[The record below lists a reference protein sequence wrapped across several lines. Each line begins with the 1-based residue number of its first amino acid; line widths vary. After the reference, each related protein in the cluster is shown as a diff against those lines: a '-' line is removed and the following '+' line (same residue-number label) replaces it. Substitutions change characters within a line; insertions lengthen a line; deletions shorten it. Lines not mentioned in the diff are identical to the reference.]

1 MSDVLENGFV
11 KISRS
16 FLTWEWYTDST
27 TKVLF
32 LHCILKANWK
42 ARNWRGIVIERGQ
55 FITSLEQLS
64 QETRLSIKQV
74 RTALKHLTETGEL
87 ANLSTPQYRIITVVH
102 YDRYQEPANQPAN
115 QGQTIGKQ
123 GANKGQQLKK
133 GEEIQESKKERK
145 KTICTEPQGD
155 SVPPVLTLPLNGGS
169 EYAISQAQVDQWQ
182 ALYPAVDV
190 LQQLRNMKGWLLSNP
205 QRRKTK
211 GGVSRFIT
219 GWLSREQ
226 DLGGRGEG
234 GFLNGQQKRNEPLSG
249 AGDHPDQAGEWDW
262 LPFTQL

>member
-133 GEEIQESKKERK
+133 REEVKESKKERK
-145 KTICTEPQGD
+145 KTICTEPQSA

-211 GGVSRFIT
+211 TGISRFIT

-226 DLGGRGEG
+226 DRGGNFHERE
-234 GFLNGQQKRNEPLSG
+234 KRPEPLSG